1 MMMEER
7 DSFADLEK
15 FMENN
20 NKSSDANDY
29 AFIEN
34 GADEEDQAYL
44 TYLKR
49 AYPGYVLDATY
60 HCKSRRGKEVPGLLG
75 EGGYGRVYAC
85 RDASFHNEPRAVKI
99 IQLNQHPLEK
109 IKKEFDLQYRFR
121 DVSVEPN
128 PYPLV
133 SDPKFFGVSMEMM
146 EGTLRDLLVEH
157 HNCFDAVDTVRIM
170 KEVAGLVA
178 RLHNNEPSVAHFDIK
193 PENILYKF
201 RGRRRIFKLGDYG
214 CAQDADVTI
223 THVKR
228 TEKYCSLNPTEPGRS
243 RDIYALGIILMELQ
257 GVAITNEN
265 FAERYQP
272 QFMWEH
278 TEVPVDTDL
287 REISRKTCSI
297 NIDDRYTIDGF
308 MEALDNWLMEHKDEV
323 SIKDDNAEVLL
334 RKAEEFELG
343 AGNIPIQMER
353 AKKYYEAAAKKRSG
367 KAAYRLYKIF
377 DQDEE
382 TYSKEKV
389 MEQLENSRN
398 LNYAPAMNEYA
409 CRRIKEL
416 GPDGDPEEMMQ
427 MVELLRQ
434 ASAASPAAAYNLAV
448 LMKAGIAAENGE
460 GEADQF
466 LLEAVHNNY
475 EAAIK
480 LYDALN
486 SSNSADAQ
494 E

>member
-44 TYLKR
+44 IYLGK
-49 AYPGYVLDATY
+49 AYPGYELDTTY
-60 HCKSRRGKEVPGLLG
+60 HAKSRSGKEVPGLLG

-85 RDASFHNEPRAVKI
+85 RDTRSVRDTLRAVKI
-99 IQLNQHPLEK
+99 IQLKQYPLER
-109 IKKEFDLQYRFR
+109 IKKEFERQDEFY
-121 DVSVEPN
+121 DVSVELRQRPFIH
-128 PYPLV
+128 
-133 SDPKFFGVSMEMM
+133 DPQFYSASMEMM
-146 EGTLRDLLVEH
+146 KGTLRDLLKEH
-157 HNCFDAVDTVRIM
+157 NSCFDAVDTARIM
-170 KEVAGLVA
+170 KEVAALVA
-178 RLHNNEPSVAHFDIK
+178 RLHNNNPSVAHFDIK
-193 PENILYKF
+193 PENIFYKF
-201 RGRRRIFKLGDYG
+201 RNGRRIFKLGDYG
-214 CAQDADVTI
+214 CAQDVDATI
-223 THVKR
+223 THAKG
-228 TEKYCSLNPTEPGRS
+228 TEKYWLNSTEPGHS
-243 RDIYALGIILMELQ
+243 RDIYALGLILMELQ
-257 GVAITNEN
+257 GVEITLNN

-272 QFMWEH
+272 ETMWEH

-308 MEALDNWLMEHKDEV
+308 MEALDNWLIEHKDEV

-343 AGNIPIQMER
+343 ADDIPIQMER